1 MQFITEQYFKN
12 NLSTILDKISHKSL
26 PIIVS
31 REHKPSFVLM
41 PKSGYDAIED
51 VFGIMGDD
59 IERLYQMY
67 LKSKKPSNIS

>member
-1 MQFITEQYFKN
+1 MKTITEQYFKE
-12 NLSTILDKISHKSL
+12 NLSTILDQIDNKSL

-41 PKSGYDAIED
+41 PKSGYDAIEGI
-51 VFGIMGDD
+51 FEIMGDD

-67 LKSKKPSNIS
+67 LKSKNSSV